1 MAQPALAEVRVSCP
15 ACGGAIHPIAGRCKH
30 CKADLVTAR
39 GGATAAMGS
48 VIQLGSLA
56 AAPSG
61 PAPGL
66 PSGPAAI
73 TSGNGLPAVATAA
86 GPPVVLTAAPTP
98 RRPTSWRR
106 RWPLLVAAIAAVAI
120 LASLAILLFSG
131 DDKKPHRR
139 RALGPAPERMQT
151 DQLPT
156 DPWQGR
162 GTGAP
167 PNPDQMQP
175 IPGTPPPDIDPGGG
189 AADPDLPPIAPGQI
203 NPPPP
208 PPAGGTAGSIGTVD
222 EFVSEAVDAAC
233 RRLAT
238 CWGGPSAASTCEEI
252 KTLTSQGLAASAGCP
267 QFDAT
272 AAKQCVRQLNQIPCP
287 DQGVPLPELLGMV
300 AGLDACM
307 RTCQ

>member
-1 MAQPALAEVRVSCP
+1 MSCP

-48 VIQLGSLA
+48 VIQLGALTA
-56 AAPSG
+56 TPSG

-66 PSGPAAI
+66 PSGPSAAA
-73 TSGNGLPAVATAA
+73 GPGLPAIATAA
-86 GPPVVLTAAPTP
+86 APPVIVTAAPSA
-98 RRPTSWRR
+98 RRPSSTWRR
-106 RWPLLVAAIAAVAI
+106 RWPLLVAAIAGVAI

-131 DDKKPHRR
+131 DEKKAHRR

-156 DPWQGR
+156 DPWHGS
-162 GTGAP
+162 GAP
-167 PNPDQMQP
+167 PNPDQLQP
-175 IPGTPPPDIDPGGG
+175 VPGTPPPDIAPGGT
-189 AADPDLPPIAPGQI
+189 ADPDVPQLT
-203 NPPPP
+203 PPPVAP
-208 PPAGGTAGSIGTVD
+208 PPTTGGSAGAIGTVD

-238 CWGGPSAASTCEEI
+238 CWGGPSAAATCEEI
-252 KTLTSQGLAASAGCP
+252 KQLTSQGLAASAGCP
-267 QFDAT
+267 QFDS
-272 AAKQCVRQLNQIPCP
+272 AAAGQCVRQLGLIPCP
-287 DQGVPLPELLGMV
+287 DEGVPLPELLGMV

>member
-1 MAQPALAEVRVSCP
+1 MSCP